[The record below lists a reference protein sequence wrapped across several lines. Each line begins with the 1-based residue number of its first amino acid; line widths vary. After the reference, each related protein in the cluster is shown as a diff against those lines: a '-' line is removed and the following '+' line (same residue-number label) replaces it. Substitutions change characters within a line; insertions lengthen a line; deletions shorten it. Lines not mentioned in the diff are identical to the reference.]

1 MEKQI
6 NTARVWQW
14 TEAEGMQSHLKKKV
28 ECAANKVC
36 MVPIIFEFIYISFCQ
51 LYNFFFINL
60 LPFNTYKS

>member
-36 MVPIIFEFIYISFCQ
+36 MMPIIFEFI
-51 LYNFFFINL
+51 
-60 LPFNTYKS
+60 